1 MTKRADS
8 VDVLVGQRVR
18 AYRLNCGMSQTVLGK
33 KVGVTFQQIQK
44 YERGVNRIGSGRLK
58 RIATILGVSV
68 AALFGEGAD
77 GGNATVD
84 DLLTAVLSQPY
95 ATRLLRAF
103 DDIKDAQQRRAY
115 SPRAWGTASNKDSW
129 HQLASSA
136 AARYSY
142 TMKSVRRTGG
152 SSLCGCDRGAA
163 PGYFAD

>member
-58 RIATILGVSV
+58 WIATILGVSV

-103 DDIKDAQQRRAY
+103 DDIKDAQQRRALVE
-115 SPRAWGTASNKDSW
+115 
-129 HQLASSA
+129 LAESMGH
-136 AARYSY
+136 RV
-142 TMKSVRRTGG
+142 K
-152 SSLCGCDRGAA
+152 
-163 PGYFAD
+163 

>member
-18 AYRLNCGMSQTVLGK
+18 AYRLNRGMSQTVLGK

-58 RIATILGVSV
+58 WIATILGVSV

-103 DDIKDAQQRRAY
+103 DDIKDAQQRRALVE
-115 SPRAWGTASNKDSW
+115 
-129 HQLASSA
+129 LAESMGH
-136 AARYSY
+136 RV
-142 TMKSVRRTGG
+142 K
-152 SSLCGCDRGAA
+152 
-163 PGYFAD
+163 